1 MMLSGISSKLT
12 SVSVGLISL
21 HLICLVQSRNY
32 YNSADAYTSMG
43 DVDWGKRSGYT
54 SMGDV
59 DWGKRNLGSTLG
71 KRNVGSALRAYR
83 APYKRY
89 ESPAWGYSSMAD
101 SDWGWKKR
109 TEEPDAAAELYNI
122 YRNKKLGSDYW
133 KRYGQSYYQ
142 PYSTY
147 NSYQPYRSTYQAP
160 VVAAVAPEPEP
171 PRSAS
176 LTSAASPDSSKNS
189 IKNRKYA
196 FHSMADMDWGWKR
209 KRSMQPPLQAS
220 QDYYDDMTEM
230 DKKNL
235 ASFRQ
240 GKRTEEHVN
249 DGVVE

>member
-32 YNSADAYTSMG
+32 YNSADA
-43 DVDWGKRSGYT
+43 YT

-109 TEEPDAAAELYNI
+109 TGEPDAAAELYNI
-122 YRNKKLGSDYW
+122 YRNKKLVSDYW

-160 VVAAVAPEPEP
+160 VVAAVAPGPEPEP

-176 LTSAASPDSSKNS
+176 LTAAASPDSSKNS

-196 FHSMADMDWGWKR
+196 FHSMA
-209 KRSMQPPLQAS
+209 
-220 QDYYDDMTEM
+220 
-230 DKKNL
+230 
-235 ASFRQ
+235 
-240 GKRTEEHVN
+240 
-249 DGVVE
+249 